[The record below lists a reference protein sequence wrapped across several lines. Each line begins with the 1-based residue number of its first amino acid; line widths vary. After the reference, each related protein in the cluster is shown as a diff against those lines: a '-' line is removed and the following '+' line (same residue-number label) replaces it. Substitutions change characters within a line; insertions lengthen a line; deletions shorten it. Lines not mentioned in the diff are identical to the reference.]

1 MALYQSY
8 GGATLSGYTKAYDGN
23 QVFNKF
29 DQRIRRKKVDIAA
42 LIKAAGVANVAVAD
56 KVAVMPVYNGEVIKA
71 VYFRIITP
79 STAAGNASVVD
90 SAAGVLLGTSGV
102 TAGAASASGGV
113 WTGAIASNGTA
124 GLFGPSMAAGSILAN
139 GGTAPVTGG
148 NGILA
153 GLGKFYT
160 ANGSLDLLTSTAAL
174 VDGVYEVI
182 AEFLEIFPQATN

>member
-23 QVFNKF
+23 QLFNKF
-29 DQRIRRKKVDIAA
+29 DQRIRRKKVDIAK
-42 LIKAAGVANVAVAD
+42 LIVAAGVANVAIAD
-56 KVAVMPVYNGEVIKA
+56 KVAVIPVYNGEAIKA
-71 VYFRIITP
+71 VYFRVVTA

-90 SAAGVLLGTSGV
+90 SAAGILIGTAGV
-102 TAGAASASGGV
+102 TPGTASAAGGV
-113 WTGAIASNGTA
+113 WTGAIASNATPA
-124 GLFGPSMAAGSILAN
+124 LYGPSFATGSILAN
-139 GGTAPVTGG
+139 GATNLLGG
-148 NGILA
+148 I
-153 GLGKFYT
+153 GKFYT